1 MKYYVVI
8 DLEMCKVPKGAAK
21 SYGKSNEVIQIG
33 AVALDEQYQ
42 ILEDRFMTY
51 VKPQYGSL
59 DSFINHLTGITQKD
73 LKEAPC
79 FEEALRQ
86 FESWLPDGEVEMV
99 SWSRTDLKQLQNEMK
114 GKNIVSERFEQLF
127 ETWNDC
133 QKTFSN
139 KMEKKRAYSLEEAL
153 IATSIMQE
161 GQAHDGLADAYN
173 TALLFAKMAKEPHL
187 KLNPIYEEAR
197 SENVNHLTV
206 SMGEFFGKI
215 DFSSLPEA

>member
-59 DSFINHLTGITQKD
+59 DTFINHLTGITQKD
-73 LKEAPC
+73 LKNAPC

-86 FESWLPDGEVEMV
+86 FELWLPDGEVEMV
-99 SWSRTDLKQLQNEMK
+99 SWSRTD
-114 GKNIVSERFEQLF
+114 
-127 ETWNDC
+127 
-133 QKTFSN
+133 
-139 KMEKKRAYSLEEAL
+139 
-153 IATSIMQE
+153 
-161 GQAHDGLADAYN
+161 
-173 TALLFAKMAKEPHL
+173 
-187 KLNPIYEEAR
+187 
-197 SENVNHLTV
+197 
-206 SMGEFFGKI
+206 
-215 DFSSLPEA
+215 